1 MGKENKSGKFAS
13 ALNYF
18 PSSWQE
24 LKKVYTPTR
33 QETIQ
38 GSLGVVLLVFFF
50 GIFLGL
56 TDFVVGKI
64 MQAILT

>member
-1 MGKENKSGKFAS
+1 MSKENKGKIS
-13 ALNYF
+13 AFVNFF
-18 PSSWQE
+18 PSAWQE
-24 LKKVYTPTR
+24 LKKVHTPTR

-38 GSLGVVLLVFFF
+38 GTLGVILLVCFF

-56 TDFVVGKI
+56 TDMAVGRL